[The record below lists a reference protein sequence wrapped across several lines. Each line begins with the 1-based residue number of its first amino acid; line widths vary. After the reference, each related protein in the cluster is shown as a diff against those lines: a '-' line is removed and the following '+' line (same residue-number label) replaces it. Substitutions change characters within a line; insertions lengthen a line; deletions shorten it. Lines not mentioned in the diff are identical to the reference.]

1 MHMLLC
7 RSVPVPEETLRGL
20 EDAPSLWAY
29 VKKQNYTAKER
40 LMPQQVQAPKYGR
53 ANIWTAPPTRWP

>member
-1 MHMLLC
+1 M
-7 RSVPVPEETLRGL
+7 PEETLRGL